1 MLLKFPLLLVGRC
14 VSWYVPKIGSI
25 TDESEKLTGFPLFCR
40 ENGKAGSRVI
50 FDFINNGNPL
60 ELSPDYFV
68 APNLP
73 QEIAKFNS
81 SRGNLNLAVAVIH
94 SLDMRLEII
103 EVIVYLRYSLE
114 LIRPQKRTEP

>member
-40 ENGKAGSRVI
+40 ETEKPAAGSVSI
-50 FDFINNGNPL
+50 
-60 ELSPDYFV
+60 LSITGTRLNFRRITLSLKP
-68 APNLP
+68 A

-81 SRGNLNLAVAVIH
+81 SRGNLNLSVAVIH

>member
-1 MLLKFPLLLVGRC
+1 MCR
-14 VSWYVPKIGSI
+14 YVPKIGSI

-40 ENGKAGSRVI
+40 ENRKAGSRVI